1 VHRALPLTRREA
13 SLPGVWRFLAVAH
26 RPDFVRHRW
35 AFDRWTTT
43 RSRYWTPGVRHDS
56 NVFSRLWWIAELT
69 REGDDYSLTERAFSR
84 QSIAIQVFIRRYA
97 WYRPAVVALLEEL
110 EDAPQR
116 TIEDVTREL
125 LGALGTLVLEA
136 ISVTELRMLVRE
148 LRRGSIG

>member
-1 VHRALPLTRREA
+1 
-13 SLPGVWRFLAVAH
+13 
-26 RPDFVRHRW
+26 
-35 AFDRWTTT
+35 
-43 RSRYWTPGVRHDS
+43 VRHDS

-69 REGDDYSLTERAFSR
+69 RDGSDYSLTERAFSR

-116 TIEDVTREL
+116 AIEDVTRNL

-136 ISVTELRMLVRE
+136 MSVAELRTLVQE
-148 LRRGSIG
+148 LRRASMSSTE